1 MPSRQDET
9 VAVRPTGLGGTMP
22 QMSQEENR
30 SDVCHAHRHA
40 GMAGLCTLDSV
51 HCQAANG
58 IGDKL

>member
-1 MPSRQDET
+1 
-9 VAVRPTGLGGTMP
+9 MP